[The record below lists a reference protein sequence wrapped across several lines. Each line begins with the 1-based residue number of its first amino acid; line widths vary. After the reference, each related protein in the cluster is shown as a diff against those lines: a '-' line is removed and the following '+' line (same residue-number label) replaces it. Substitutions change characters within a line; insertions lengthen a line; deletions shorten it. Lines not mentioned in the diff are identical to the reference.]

1 MENINNQLQNISNNE
16 LALIVNGNGRLIHN
30 PKAIKDINTLA
41 THYDITAA
49 QISLSDLSKGD
60 KEVLLA
66 TLTFPQISTLDI
78 KTYDDNY
85 NTLVGIFGKMIVESG
100 IGTMDEKEQMILITL
115 FIEEIIN
122 EFSYLT
128 LEDVRLALRKGIRLD
143 YGKFYGI
150 NITTLNFWLKE
161 YICSTKKDAMKLL
174 PSIAPKKEYEGL
186 NEEQQKIVYRNWLN
200 SYIDLFEKYHEGE
213 NIEISDIGNVFY
225 KYCIKNKIGSLT
237 DSEKITL
244 ENKAKR
250 IIISKGKE
258 QATSTFQ
265 IKELKQ
271 VLDSINKNNYNDD
284 TESKIVAE
292 GKRLAIIIFFD
303 KLIADK
309 LELKDLIYDIE
320 KWKKQQNPQS

>member
-1 MENINNQLQNISNNE
+1 MGNINNQLQNISNTE
-16 LALIVNGNGRLIHN
+16 LALITNDNGRLVHN

-41 THYDITAA
+41 IHYDITAE
-49 QISLSDLSKGD
+49 QISLSNLSKD
-60 KEVLLA
+60 NKEVLLA
-66 TLTFPQISTLDI
+66 TLTFPQVSSLDI
-78 KTYDDNY
+78 KKYDSNY
-85 NTLVGIFGKMIVESG
+85 VELVGMFGKMIVESG
-100 IGTMDEKEQMILITL
+100 IGTMEAAEQEILITL
-115 FIEEIIN
+115 FVEEITN

-128 LEDVRLALRKGIRLD
+128 LEDVRLALKKGVRLD

-161 YICSTKKDAMKLL
+161 YINNTKKEAMKSL
-174 PSIAPKKEYEGL
+174 PSILPKKEYEGL
-186 NEEQQKIVYRNWLN
+186 NEEQQKIVYKNWLN

-225 KYCIKNKIGSLT
+225 KYCIKNKIGSLS

-265 IKELKQ
+265 LKELKQ

-320 KWKKQQNPQS
+320 KWKK